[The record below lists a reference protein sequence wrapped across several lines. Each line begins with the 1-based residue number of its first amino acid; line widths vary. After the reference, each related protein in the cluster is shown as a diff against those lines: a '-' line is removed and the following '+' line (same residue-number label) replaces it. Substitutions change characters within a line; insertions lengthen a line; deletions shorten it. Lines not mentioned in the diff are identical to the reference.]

1 MATILDVGQYITE
14 LLPGVD
20 KMKLYKLCYFSQGWH
35 LAWTGAPVFG
45 RIRGLAPWPCLSEA
59 ASPHRGSGQGLYG
72 S

>member
-35 LAWTGAPVFG
+35 LAWTGKPLFADEFEG
-45 RIRGLAPWPCLSEA
+45 
-59 ASPHRGSGQGLYG
+59 
-72 S
+72 